1 VIHSTYTF
9 AKLPVSAAT
18 FAEVAD
24 KLKRAG
30 YDHAFMV
37 EDRVPLID
45 MHGIAL
51 TPEEK
56 DKSDDARIDDHSDCL
71 ELARQIIATY
81 EHTKYA
87 SADYA
92 EKACAE
98 VIRQRQFRKG
108 DAPSGQG

>member
-1 VIHSTYTF
+1 MLRSTYTF

-37 EDRVPLID
+37 DDRVPLID
-45 MHGIAL
+45 IVRLVLLLGRESDPMH
-51 TPEEK
+51 
-56 DKSDDARIDDHSDCL
+56 ARIDDHSDCL

-98 VIRQRQFRKG
+98 VIRQRQARKG
-108 DAPSGQG
+108 DASSGQG